1 MIAASAHAAQPISF
15 NRDVR
20 AILSDKCFFCHGT
33 DPKTRKADRRIDT
46 PEGAMADIDGVR
58 AIVSG
63 DLAKSEVWQ
72 RIISD
77 DMDDVMPPPK
87 SHKTL
92 NAAEKEVLKR
102 WIEEGAKYQRH
113 WAFEAPQRA
122 ALPVVKD
129 KAWVRNPVDAFVLAG
144 LEAKGLK
151 PTQEADRRAL
161 ARRVALDLT
170 GLPPKPEEVEAF
182 VKDNAPDAYEKLVAK
197 LMATTQWGEHRGRYW
212 LDAAR
217 YADTRG
223 LHFDKYRDWVIAA
236 FNRNLPFDQFTV
248 EQIAGDLLPKPTREQ
263 LIATGFH
270 RCNATT
276 NEGGRGAVAA
286 G

>member
-1 MIAASAHAAQPISF
+1 MNRLSCSILFMIAASAHAAQPIGF
-15 NRDVR
+15 NRD
-20 AILSDKCFFCHGT
+20 
-33 DPKTRKADRRIDT
+33 
-46 PEGAMADIDGVR
+46 VR

-92 NAAEKEVLKR
+92 NAAEKEVLK
-102 WIEEGAKYQRH
+102 H
-113 WAFEAPQRA
+113 
-122 ALPVVKD
+122 
-129 KAWVRNPVDAFVLAG
+129 
-144 LEAKGLK
+144 
-151 PTQEADRRAL
+151 
-161 ARRVALDLT
+161 
-170 GLPPKPEEVEAF
+170 
-182 VKDNAPDAYEKLVAK
+182 
-197 LMATTQWGEHRGRYW
+197 
-212 LDAAR
+212 
-217 YADTRG
+217 
-223 LHFDKYRDWVIAA
+223 WVIAA

-270 RCNATT
+270 RCTATT
-276 NEGGRGAVAA
+276 TEHGRGAVAA